1 MNVAGCHWNAK
12 KYATNQGVVG
22 SIPASRTNMER
33 IVDSSTILFH
43 VRPAWAHSW
52 RCKSSRKLTTASE
65 VKRNCMRATDC
76 GKEARSVNHEPMNKN
91 QIEGGVDQG
100 ERACNRKAFV
110 VKDQAA

>member
-1 MNVAGCHWNAK
+1 MAWVNSLLSVSWNQYNPPLK
-12 KYATNQGVVG
+12 
-22 SIPASRTNMER
+22 PHRR
-33 IVDSSTILFH
+33 IALLWLLF